1 MTETNDRSD
10 NGPEQPQNSIE
21 ESYKLKRKLL
31 RMILAVVPA
40 ALMPLAALSQIAPEK
55 PARVS
60 TEPVYKYQAFAGWGY
75 TSLNQ
80 VNQSRSGLQGYT
92 LSFTRDWGR
101 YFGVTVD
108 GSQYAHSVTTSNA
121 GSPVVDLFLAGP
133 VVHAQL
139 YERLSGF
146 AHALLGVEHT
156 GGVTISPN
164 ASFAGGGGAGIEYAF
179 TPRIALRIYG
189 DDIVS
194 SFTVVPFQQG
204 DSPHER
210 ANARAGVG
218 VVYRF

>member
-1 MTETNDRSD
+1 
-10 NGPEQPQNSIE
+10 
-21 ESYKLKRKLL
+21 LL
-31 RMILAVVPA
+31 LTILAVVPA
-40 ALMPLAALSQIAPEK
+40 ALMPLAALGQIAPEK

-60 TEPVYKYQAFAGWGY
+60 TEPTYKYEAFAGWGY

-80 VNQSRSGLQGYT
+80 VNQSRSGLQGYS
-92 LSFTRDWGR
+92 LSLTRDWGK

-108 GSQYAHSVTTSNA
+108 GSQYAYAVTATNA
-121 GSPVVDLFLAGP
+121 GKPVVDLFLAGP

-139 YERLSGF
+139 YERFSGF

-164 ASFAGGGGAGIEYAF
+164 ASFAGGAGAGMEYRF
-179 TPRIALRIYG
+179 TPHISLRIYG
-189 DDIVS
+189 DDILS

-204 DSPHER
+204 DSPHRR

-218 VVYRF
+218 VVYKF